1 MTDLRDRILASDDL
15 ERVEV
20 EVPEW
25 ADALNGDR
33 IFARGMTAGEVER
46 FGRAMNEG
54 DTDDVMA
61 RIVVQTTVYETGLRV
76 FGDDDVEAVS
86 RKNSGVIKRLFEAAQ
101 QASGLEDDH
110 SGN

>member
-1 MTDLRDRILASDDL
+1 MDLRDRILAADDL
-15 ERVEV
+15 ERIEV
-20 EVPEW
+20 EIPEW
-25 ADALNGDR
+25 GDAMNGDR
-33 IFARGMTAGEVER
+33 VFSRGMTAGEVER

-54 DTDDVMA
+54 DMEDVMA

-86 RKNSGVIKRLFEAAQ
+86 RKNSSVVKRLFDAAQ
-101 QASGLEDDH
+101 KASGLEDDH